1 MATNTSNPRV
11 PLQQF
16 QFRHRLPVQIRFNDI
31 DMLGHVNNAIYLQYL
46 DLGKSHYFEDVV
58 PEAVDWKHINIVVVN
73 INCDY
78 YAPTHITEPIA
89 VHTTTVKVGEKSLKL
104 EQRIV
109 NTSTGEVKCLCY
121 TVMAGFDLT
130 TGLSAPIDRKWVKAI
145 SEYEGREL

>member
-1 MATNTSNPRV
+1 MATSSSNPRV
-11 PLQQF
+11 PVQQF
-16 QFRHRLPVQIRFNDI
+16 QFRHRLPIQIRFNDI

-46 DLGKSHYFEDVV
+46 DLGKSHYFQDVV

-89 VHTTTVKVGEKSLKL
+89 VHTTTIKVGEKSLKL

-109 NTSTGEVKCLCY
+109 NTATGEVKCVCY

-130 TGLSAPIDRKWVKAI
+130 TGLSAPIDRQWVKAI
-145 SEYEGREL
+145 SQYEGREL